1 MTLSDKT
8 AQGDSKQPAR
18 TEQASGN
25 QVDTIIAKIES
36 ADYAFD
42 LAHDYEGICPCADFK
57 FTDDKGTVYAHSR
70 CWRVSDNGQDLYVWG
85 KHPRL
90 KAIAKA
96 LKKQL
101 DDTKWHSH
109 YTIIYGDFK

>member
-8 AQGDSKQPAR
+8 AEQGGIAHSATPKALQH
-18 TEQASGN
+18 

-101 DDTKWHSH
+101 DDTKWYSH